1 MSEQQAPDRTIR
13 GFGNARN
20 GGGVRP
26 DASRLLA
33 RNRVSPPPP
42 AATPATGPQ
51 PIRTDAAEATE
62 NDADRA
68 PVALPRA
75 VARRQGQQAA
85 PRAAVKAQINVM
97 VASDLRARIR
107 SAYRATSAA
116 EGHRSFS
123 DFVASLLEVEAARLE
138 ERYNAG
144 QRFGGGEQPLTPG
157 RPLDA

>member
-13 GFGNARN
+13 GFGTARN
-20 GGGVRP
+20 GGGVHP

-33 RNRVSPPPP
+33 RNRVSPPPS
-42 AATPATGPQ
+42 PQ
-51 PIRTDAAEATE
+51 PVRSDAAEVTDIDMERATVV
-62 NDADRA
+62 
-68 PVALPRA
+68 PPRA
-75 VARRQGQQAA
+75 QVRRQAPQAA
-85 PRAAVKAQINVM
+85 PRPAVKAQINVM
-97 VASDLRARIR
+97 VASDLRARVR

-123 DFVASLLEVEAARLE
+123 DFVASLLEAEAARLE
-138 ERYNAG
+138 QQYNAG